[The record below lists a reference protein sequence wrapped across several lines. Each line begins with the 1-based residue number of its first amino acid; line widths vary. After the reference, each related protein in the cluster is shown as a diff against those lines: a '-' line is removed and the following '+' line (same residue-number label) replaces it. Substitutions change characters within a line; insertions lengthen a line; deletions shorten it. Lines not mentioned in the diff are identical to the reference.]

1 MSAQAVAYAELLKI
15 CQKHNAG
22 KGMYDDVRKWAIHWN
37 QVDPN
42 TFTEHSHANKW
53 NRQKIL
59 KFLKGVFPFHGLE
72 PDSITVEL
80 HDKRQLSVPVID
92 FAESM
97 RSILDDKEVTK
108 HIMKG
113 LDPKTWRPKKPEQ
126 EHETDPHAI
135 IDDK

>member
-1 MSAQAVAYAELLKI
+1 
-15 CQKHNAG
+15 
-22 KGMYDDVRKWAIHWN
+22 
-37 QVDPN
+37 
-42 TFTEHSHANKW
+42 
-53 NRQKIL
+53 
-59 KFLKGVFPFHGLE
+59 LKGVFPFHGLE

-80 HDKRQLSVPVID
+80 HDKRQVSVPVID

-97 RSILDDKEVTK
+97 QSILDDKEVTK